1 MKNNIYL
8 QSQFL
13 KMFTFL
19 KDIFLFAFDKSEKNR
34 FWQLLTFCLKDYP
47 AYFRVQPT
55 FKKIPLFFVLATRI
69 ILYGYDKNWESKIQ
83 NSK

>member
-19 KDIFLFAFDKSEKNR
+19 KDIFLFAFDKNEKNR
-34 FWQLLTFCLKDYP
+34 F
-47 AYFRVQPT
+47 
-55 FKKIPLFFVLATRI
+55 
-69 ILYGYDKNWESKIQ
+69 
-83 NSK
+83 

>member
-13 KMFTFL
+13 KMFTFF

-69 ILYGYDKNWESKIQ
+69 IFYWYKESSWTKWRNQ
-83 NSK
+83 